1 MKCLYLL
8 VGILSVFA
16 CLVSAQDKKK
26 ASPETGD
33 KLTVAVTDLLGKGMD
48 KSVADIFSER
58 FRSELIQTGH
68 FRVMERGQMDMV
80 LKEQGFQQSGACSD
94 EACLV
99 EMGQIMGVERM
110 ISGSMGKLGTL
121 YTISVR
127 LINVATGEI
136 MITANEDCDC
146 EMKELLSKTVPALA
160 AKVATAAGFQ
170 VKGAPAAAAAS
181 STSVAPVAEAK
192 AAPVEPPGTY
202 KKRTML
208 GNIFLGAGVV
218 VGAVA
223 GIIFSGAGKKYDD
236 YMGYQEQAVSE
247 NATEAEMQSAIAA
260 KWDAYSSS
268 VTLSLVLGC
277 SAAALMV
284 PSVYFYTVKVKV
296 TDAPAKTKVSQTAAQ
311 PSNNF

>member
-1 MKCLYLL
+1 MKFLYLL
-8 VGILSVFA
+8 SGILFVFA
-16 CLVSAQDKKK
+16 CLVSAEEKK
-26 ASPETGD
+26 AEAAGASD
-33 KLTVAVTDLLGKGMD
+33 KLTVAVTDLVAKGVD

-160 AKVATAAGFQ
+160 AKVAMAAGFQ
-170 VKGAPAAAAAS
+170 VKGSAAAAAS
-181 STSVAPVAEAK
+181 TTAVAPVAEAK

-223 GIIFSGAGKKYDD
+223 GVIFSGTGSKYND
-236 YMGYQEQAVSE
+236 YLGYQAQAVSE
-247 NATEAEMQSAIAA
+247 NATGAEMQSAIAA

-296 TDAPAKTKVSQTAAQ
+296 ADAPAKTKVSQATSQ
-311 PSNNF
+311 PTNNF